1 MKRPLNIHTVE
12 FEKSGFWVDDN
23 NNQIDKVGPVAYRVT
38 YVAKW
43 WVTPAALIA
52 ELRKTFKP
60 YEEITLPKDSP
71 IYGGATKHYSFYK
84 LTHISVKQNKK
95 VLWDYVLKDME
106 SNGGWCE
113 HYSDQEMKS

>member
-12 FEKSGFWVDDN
+12 FVTSSVWLDAA
-23 NNQIDKVGPVAYRVT
+23 DKVVDKTEPTAYRVQ
-38 YVAKW
+38 YLAKANI
-43 WVTPAALIA
+43 TPAALITA
-52 ELRKTFKP
+52 LYEIYKP
-60 YEEITLPKDSP
+60 YEEIILPEYSP
-71 IYGGATKHYSFYK
+71 IYDPAVKHIKSYK

-95 VLWDYVLKDME
+95 LLWDYVLKDME